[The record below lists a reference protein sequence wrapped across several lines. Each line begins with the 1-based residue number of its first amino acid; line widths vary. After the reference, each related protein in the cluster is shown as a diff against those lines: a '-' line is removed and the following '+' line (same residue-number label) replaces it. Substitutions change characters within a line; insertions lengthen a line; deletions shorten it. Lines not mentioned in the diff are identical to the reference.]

1 MCFSDLDGDQART
14 SIDTA
19 QAYTAF
25 RAACDDGRAFAGA
38 MQWKRINGR
47 EYLYHKH
54 NQKRYESLGPRN
66 TETEARYA
74 AFTAG
79 KAEAAERVATLD
91 ARLKV
96 QGKLARALGIARV
109 PKLVAQVLK
118 AINDEPELRD
128 QVMVVGTNAL
138 WAYEAMAGV
147 RFESQIVATRD
158 VDILW
163 DADRQIELLGPLAR
177 RGLLG
182 FLQSVD
188 KTFKRDEHNRFR
200 AVNGDGYAVDLLA
213 PDHRHVGPGKLVQT
227 DLVAHRADALNELA
241 ESDAIERVV
250 IGHLGKIITAMRVP
264 DPRVFVRHK
273 VWLSKRDDREGQKRR
288 RDLQMAEAVARLIV
302 EHLPRYPL
310 AAQHIAGF
318 SKSVRLELA
327 GE

>member
-1 MCFSDLDGDQART
+1 MYFRDLDGDQART
-14 SIDTA
+14 YVDTA

-25 RAACDDGRAFAGA
+25 RAACDDARAFAGA
-38 MQWKRINGR
+38 MQWKRIHGR

-66 TETEARYA
+66 AETEVRYA

-79 KAEAAERVATLD
+79 KVEAADRIATLD
-91 ARLKV
+91 ARLKT

-109 PKLVAQVLK
+109 PKLAAEILK
-118 AINDEPELRD
+118 AINDEPELRG

-147 RFESQIVATRD
+147 QFESQVVATRD
-158 VDILW
+158 VDIMW
-163 DADRQIELLGPLAR
+163 DADRQIELLGPLAG

-188 KTFKRDEHNRFR
+188 KTFKRDERNRFR
-200 AVNGDGYAVDLLA
+200 AVNADGYAVDLLA
-213 PDHRHVGPGKLVQT
+213 PDHGHVGLGKLVQT

-250 IGHLGKIITAMRVP
+250 IGHLGKVITAMRVP

-273 VWLSKRDDREGQKRR
+273 VWLSKRNDREAQKRR
-288 RDLQMAEAVARLIV
+288 RDVQMAEAVARLIV
-302 EHLPRYPL
+302 EHLPQYPL
-310 AAQHIAGF
+310 AAHDIAGF
-318 SKSVRLELA
+318 SDALRSELTA
-327 GE
+327 V